1 MGEVL
6 RVQDLSFSYGDNFLL
21 EGINFSVE
29 EGSILAI
36 LGPNGS
42 GKTTL
47 LKVLDGILR
56 PSKGEVF
63 VLSKP
68 ISRLKRKDISRLVAM
83 VGQEAHFGFSF
94 TALEVVLMGRF
105 PHLTGLQMEGVRD
118 LKKAREV
125 MELTDTLNL
134 KDRSINELSGGEKQ
148 RVQIARA
155 LAQEAKLMLLDEP
168 TSFLD
173 PHYKMEIF
181 SLVGRIVKEKGM
193 AAIVVTHDLDLSA
206 QFCDSFL
213 LLKEGKVL
221 AQGKAREVLTQ
232 ENIRKL
238 YGCGT
243 IVDENPI
250 TKTLRITLIPRHFGG
265 GTC

>member
-1 MGEVL
+1 VGEIL
-6 RVQDLSFSYGDNFLL
+6 RVRDLSFSYGDNFLL
-21 EGINFSVE
+21 EGINFAVE
-29 EGSILAI
+29 EATILAV

-47 LKVLDGILR
+47 LKILDGIHR

-68 ISRLKRKDISRLVAM
+68 LWKLKRREISRLVAM
-83 VGQEAHFGFSF
+83 VGQESHFGFSF

-105 PHLTGLQMEGVRD
+105 PHLKGLQMEGKKD
-118 LKKAREV
+118 LQKAKEV
-125 MELTDTLNL
+125 MELTDTLHL
-134 KDRSINELSGGEKQ
+134 KNRSINELSGGEKQ
-148 RVQIARA
+148 RVLIARA

-173 PHYKMEIF
+173 PKYKMEIF
-181 SLVGRIVKEKGM
+181 SLLSKVVKEKKI
-193 AAIVVTHDLDLSA
+193 AAIVVTHDLELST

-213 LLKEGKVL
+213 LIKSGQVL
-221 AQGKAREVLTQ
+221 AQGRAEEVLTQ
-232 ENIRKL
+232 ENIKEL

-250 TKTLRITLIPRHFGG
+250 TKTVRITLIPKHLGG
-265 GTC
+265 KRC